1 MLLKNLGQILI
12 NISVLIFYLGHH
24 AYLHIIETNIPQIKF
39 KKPQNYKA
47 LHNKSVPIDYEINYE
62 EYGDNFPI
70 Y

>member
-12 NISVLIFYLGHH
+12 NISILIFYLGHH

-39 KKPQNYKA
+39 KKPQKSQSYKA
-47 LHNKSVPIDYEINYE
+47 PQYE
-62 EYGDNFPI
+62 EWGDNYPI